1 MSIFINYLKLAH
13 QGINS
18 MSTENL
24 VVWQKW
30 VDPFGLD
37 DDEED
42 LSSFINNDQ
51 INETEYNQTP
61 MLPDQELIQNMKAS
75 TIKVMATPMGIIP
88 INDNTA
94 SGKIFNFWI
103 GHTNFNI
110 TKKIASVIETI
121 NGVETLDI
129 FTRYRFRIAV
139 GKAFNDSEVMR
150 DINNTVYKELNNNV

>member
-1 MSIFINYLKLAH
+1 
-13 QGINS
+13 

-30 VDPFGLD
+30 VDPFGFD
-37 DDEED
+37 DDEEE
-42 LSSFINNDQ
+42 LSSFINDQ
-51 INETEYNQTP
+51 ADETEYNQSST
-61 MLPDQELIQNMKAS
+61 LPDQEIIQNMKAS

-110 TKKIASVIETI
+110 TKKIAGVIETI
-121 NGVETLDI
+121 SGVETLDI

-150 DINNTVYKELNNNV
+150 DINNTIYKELNNNV

>member
-1 MSIFINYLKLAH
+1 
-13 QGINS
+13 

-30 VDPFGLD
+30 VDPFGF

-42 LSSFINNDQ
+42 LSSLIHNDQ
-51 INETEYNQTP
+51 TDEPEYDQTP
-61 MLPDQELIQNMKAS
+61 LSPDQEIIQNMKAS

-110 TKKIASVIETI
+110 TKKIAGVIETI
-121 NGVETLDI
+121 SGVETLDI

-150 DINNTVYKELNNNV
+150 DINNTIYKELNNNV

>member
-1 MSIFINYLKLAH
+1 
-13 QGINS
+13 

-30 VDPFGLD
+30 VDPFGFD
-37 DDEED
+37 DDEEE
-42 LSSFINNDQ
+42 LSSFINKDQ
-51 INETEYNQTP
+51 ADETEYNQTSA
-61 MLPDQELIQNMKAS
+61 LPDQEIIQNMKAS

-110 TKKIASVIETI
+110 TKKIAGVIEAI

-129 FTRYRFRIAV
+129 FTRYRFRIAI

-150 DINNTVYKELNNNV
+150 DINNTIYKELNNNV

>member
-1 MSIFINYLKLAH
+1 
-13 QGINS
+13 

-30 VDPFGLD
+30 VDPFGF
-37 DDEED
+37 DDEEEE
-42 LSSFINNDQ
+42 LSSFINDQ
-51 INETEYNQTP
+51 ADETEYNQSST
-61 MLPDQELIQNMKAS
+61 LPDQEIIQNMKAS

-110 TKKIASVIETI
+110 TKKIAGVIETI
-121 NGVETLDI
+121 SGVETLDI

-150 DINNTVYKELNNNV
+150 DINNTIYKELNNNV

>member
-1 MSIFINYLKLAH
+1 
-13 QGINS
+13 

-30 VDPFGLD
+30 VDPFGFD

-42 LSSFINNDQ
+42 LSSFMNNDQ
-51 INETEYNQTP
+51 TDTDETEYNPSPT
-61 MLPDQELIQNMKAS
+61 LPDQELIQNMKAS

-110 TKKIASVIETI
+110 TKKIAGVIETI

-150 DINNTVYKELNNNV
+150 DINNTIYKELNNNV

>member
-1 MSIFINYLKLAH
+1 MGDVKIRQAYQTMTIQTTDPETASLLKISLSAPTAACRCVVIN
-13 QGINS
+13 
-18 MSTENL
+18 
-24 VVWQKW
+24 
-30 VDPFGLD
+30 D
-37 DDEED
+37 DQEDEP
-42 LSSFINNDQ
+42 
-51 INETEYNQTP
+51 EYSQTP
-61 MLPDQELIQNMKAS
+61 MSPDQEIMQNMKAS

-110 TKKIASVIETI
+110 TKKIAGVIETI

-150 DINNTVYKELNNNV
+150 DINNTIYKELNNNV